1 MFMYIRLGGAQTVA
15 HRGADMVSL
24 PPYKP
29 TSLDLISRPNPVEPQ
44 SIPQRHPLNG
54 TPQLP
59 QASNKDLQ
67 RLFYNANGTVTDERP
82 DKRSK
87 RDDGKSIHLPKL
99 PARQTTK
106 RLRIPPTLSGL
117 HQPPPNAGLLPSIST
132 EQPEAQQKSFEQT
145 PDNSTAEV
153 AIVKATSK
161 PTAVTDSAPA
171 SAKNG
176 KPKRKKWSD
185 EETACLLKGVARFGV
200 GNWTKISQFAEYGF
214 QRRSALDLKDRF
226 RVCCPDDYQRPKK
239 KTRLMHDP
247 TGTDTRRTRSSRTDR
262 KSGAELQD
270 LGIDKPFAKVQRRC
284 RRGYSATEDE
294 ALLTGFNKHGN
305 QWAAIRSDEDLGFEQ
320 HRTATDLRDRMRT
333 RYPDLYAKAG
343 LAPRPEIFPKPA
355 KRGKDE
361 EPHTDDDDDAH
372 EATQAVT
379 TLAQPVVP
387 LSKPTDPIRH
397 SQSFLFPNDD
407 VFFGAPFEDYDGDA
421 VGITLDRGILDW
433 PLDNMPN
440 MPNKPAGAVHEASR
454 TTMANDPIP
463 TLHLPRPTMPQHA
476 NSGYSALPSLA
487 TITAYNDFDM
497 AGQLELPS
505 LMLGPLESDGRS
517 GGHFLGFDELL
528 S

>member
-1 MFMYIRLGGAQTVA
+1 
-15 HRGADMVSL
+15 
-24 PPYKP
+24 
-29 TSLDLISRPNPVEPQ
+29 
-44 SIPQRHPLNG
+44 
-54 TPQLP
+54 
-59 QASNKDLQ
+59 
-67 RLFYNANGTVTDERP
+67 
-82 DKRSK
+82 
-87 RDDGKSIHLPKL
+87 
-99 PARQTTK
+99 
-106 RLRIPPTLSGL
+106 
-117 HQPPPNAGLLPSIST
+117 
-132 EQPEAQQKSFEQT
+132 
-145 PDNSTAEV
+145 
-153 AIVKATSK
+153 
-161 PTAVTDSAPA
+161 
-171 SAKNG
+171 
-176 KPKRKKWSD
+176 
-185 EETACLLKGVARFGV
+185 
-200 GNWTKISQFAEYGF
+200 
-214 QRRSALDLKDRF
+214 
-226 RVCCPDDYQRPKK
+226 
-239 KTRLMHDP
+239 
-247 TGTDTRRTRSSRTDR
+247 
-262 KSGAELQD
+262 
-270 LGIDKPFAKVQRRC
+270 
-284 RRGYSATEDE
+284 
-294 ALLTGFNKHGN
+294 
-305 QWAAIRSDEDLGFEQ
+305 
-320 HRTATDLRDRMRT
+320 
-333 RYPDLYAKAG
+333 LYAKAG

>member
-1 MFMYIRLGGAQTVA
+1 MS
-15 HRGADMVSL
+15 SL
-24 PPYKP
+24 PAYKP

-59 QASNKDLQ
+59 QASNKELE
-67 RLFYNANGTVTDERP
+67 RLLYNANGTVIDENP

-99 PARQTTK
+99 PSRQTTK

-117 HQPPPNAGLLPSIST
+117 HQPPPNSGLLPSIST
-132 EQPEAQQKSFEQT
+132 EQPEAQRKS
-145 PDNSTAEV
+145 PDRIPDEATTQIS
-153 AIVKATSK
+153 IVKATLQ
-161 PTAVTDSAPA
+161 PIAVADSAPA
-171 SAKNG
+171 VGKPR

-200 GNWTKISQFAEYGF
+200 GNWTKISQHPEYGF
-214 QRRSALDLKDRF
+214 QSRSALDLKDRF
-226 RVCCPDDYQRPKK
+226 RVCCPDDYPRLKK
-239 KTRLMHDP
+239 KRLNRHEPNSTATR
-247 TGTDTRRTRSSRTDR
+247 GTRSGRTDR

-270 LGIDKPFAKVQRRC
+270 LGINKPFAKVQRRC

-294 ALLTGFNKHGN
+294 ALLAGFNKHGN
-305 QWAAIRSDEDLGFEQ
+305 QWAAIRSDEDLDFE

-333 RYPDLYAKAG
+333 RYPELYSKAG

-355 KRGKDE
+355 KRGNDE
-361 EPHTDDDDDAH
+361 EPQTDDDNDVY

-379 TLAQPVVP
+379 TLAQPPAP
-387 LSKPTDPIRH
+387 LPPKATEQARP
-397 SQSFLFPNDD
+397 SQSFLLPDDD
-407 VFFGAPFEDYDGDA
+407 VFFGAAFEDHDGDA

-433 PLDNMPN
+433 PLDNP
-440 MPNKPAGAVHEASR
+440 PNKPAGAIPESSR
-454 TTMANDPIP
+454 TTTATDTIA
-463 TLHLPRPTMPQHA
+463 TLHLPRPPMPPYA

-487 TITAYNDFDM
+487 TITAFNDFDM